1 MLRVK
6 FLETYMM
13 RNIFVFALLLSSL
26 FTSKA
31 QEKNNKFSRTIT
43 IATYQYSD
51 NDRLKNIQP
60 LAAILEKKLGYK
72 VISKSYP
79 TVFSL
84 ITALNESKVDLAL
97 ISTFGY
103 MLFEA
108 GNDAPTMEAI
118 AALEVKPGE
127 KDNYK
132 TAFVVPWNSKI
143 TSFEAIKGEAKNMR
157 LELVAEGSTSGNLV
171 PRLILTGTGII
182 DAETQFQSVNYGK
195 THQQTIQAAA
205 NGQADLA
212 AMGSVDYFSFIA
224 NKENDQKVRLLKMS
238 PEIPLGPVLLNKQLP
253 RRLRTEII
261 TILLKLHDQ
270 NPAVLF
276 AVKSGWSEARDAESF
291 IAIDSDYYKP
301 FISGLG
307 NPNELSRII
316 QQFTK

>member
-1 MLRVK
+1 
-6 FLETYMM
+6 M
-13 RNIFVFALLLSSL
+13 RNFFVFVLLLSSS

-31 QEKNNKFSRTIT
+31 QEKNHKFSKTIV

-60 LAAILEKKLGYK
+60 LAANLEKKTGYK
-72 VISKSYP
+72 VVSKSYP

-84 ITALNESKVDLAL
+84 ITALNENKVDLAL

-103 MLFEA
+103 MLF
-108 GNDAPTMEAI
+108 DASNEVSTMEAV
-118 AALEVKPGE
+118 AALEVKTGE

-157 LELVAEGSTSGNLV
+157 LALVAEGSTSGNLV
-171 PRLILTGTGII
+171 PRLILTGAGII
-182 DAETQFQSVNYGK
+182 NAETQFQSVNYVK
-195 THQQTIQAAA
+195 THQQTIQTVAS
-205 NGQADLA
+205 GQADLA

-224 NKENDQKVRLLKMS
+224 NKENDKKVRLIKMS

-253 RRLRTEII
+253 QRLKTEIV

-270 NPAVLF
+270 NPAVLSS
-276 AVKSGWSEARDAESF
+276 VKSGWSEARDAERF
-291 IAIDSDYYKP
+291 IAIDSGYYQP
-301 FISGLG
+301 FKSGLG
-307 NPNELSRII
+307 SPDELSRII
-316 QQFTK
+316 KQFTK